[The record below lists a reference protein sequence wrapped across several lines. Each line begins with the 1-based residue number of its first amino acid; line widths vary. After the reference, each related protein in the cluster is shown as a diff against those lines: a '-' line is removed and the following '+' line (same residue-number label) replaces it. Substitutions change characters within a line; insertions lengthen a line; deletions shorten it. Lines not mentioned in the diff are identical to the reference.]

1 MRVSDISESSTSAL
15 QRTAV
20 GLRAP
25 LQMYSR
31 ARDATARS
39 AALSTCHVD
48 TATYT
53 SYCERDGYGV
63 RVPLHRCRGAP
74 LSGSRIH
81 KWKCARP
88 DMDTWNLKARLL
100 GQAGWPARLREPGC
114 PPSEQCKGS
123 CVPRRRLEEGT
134 PKYAC
139 HGPARTRRASATRST
154 GTCSTGKPTSA
165 AIASKGVRWGRRG
178 SVDGITSKPMVA
190 ACEAVL
196 PYYLNWNAGFC
207 CYSLRRGPLG
217 HDAERCGDGCRR
229 RR

>member
-1 MRVSDISESSTSAL
+1 MIEAVERQPNYSPMRVSDISESSTSAL

-88 DMDTWNLKARLL
+88 DMDTWNVLKACLL
-100 GQAGWPARLREPGC
+100 GRADWSARLRDPRTGVPSFRAMQGEPGC
-114 PPSEQCKGS
+114 PPSERCKNS
-123 CVPRRRLEEGT
+123 CVPRKRLEEGT
-134 PKYAC
+134 PLSAC
-139 HGPARTRRASATRST
+139 RGPQRVRAAR
-154 GTCSTGKPTSA
+154 P
-165 AIASKGVRWGRRG
+165 RRG
-178 SVDGITSKPMVA
+178 SHEPA
-190 ACEAVL
+190 QLE
-196 PYYLNWNAGFC
+196 
-207 CYSLRRGPLG
+207 
-217 HDAERCGDGCRR
+217 CRHLLL
-229 RR
+229 